1 MRKEVLRRRLSYAEF
16 VRIFGKEYKH
26 MKLKGRTDLKIT
38 IPNPFTF
45 QEASKENKKF
55 YEYFVAQTVVDLEE
69 SNKPAE
75 FKPVVAKKI
84 PRGLLDPKFEQQ
96 RLEDLQRKQ
105 EWRERS

>member
-16 VRIFGKEYKH
+16 VRIFGKEYKN

-55 YEYFVAQTVVDLEE
+55 YEYFLEQTLVDLED
-69 SNKPAE
+69 SSKPPE
-75 FKPVVAKKI
+75 FKPFVAKKI